1 MKFAKLEGVFTA
13 EGCVI
18 LTSTIGIDSYQ
29 WQKYFCNKWNN
40 LMKPN
45 AKVLVLAG
53 IHGHKDGKLGL
64 VDDGLLG
71 EYEHQIDFLKK
82 KYKEDIEKKKI
93 TFILEDVGAHMDRKK
108 LNEEALVAAVKKHN
122 PTIISLAFCYTNM
135 SVLNNVL
142 RAAGI
147 YSVVILN
154 KDRADITEDRCI
166 ELDEIQRKIVEDVAE
181 NQPQNI
187 FLWGSSGTGKTI
199 MLAEAMKMKISQYMK
214 KGVKLN
220 IFVTSYMAT
229 PESQLM
235 IVLKDKYLSH
245 MPLGHKVQF
254 IPFHQLCKSN

>member
-1 MKFAKLEGVFTA
+1 M
-13 EGCVI
+13 
-18 LTSTIGIDSYQ
+18 
-29 WQKYFCNKWNN
+29 
-40 LMKPN
+40 
-45 AKVLVLAG
+45 
-53 IHGHKDGKLGL
+53 
-64 VDDGLLG
+64 
-71 EYEHQIDFLKK
+71 
-82 KYKEDIEKKKI
+82 
-93 TFILEDVGAHMDRKK
+93 
-108 LNEEALVAAVKKHN
+108 
-122 PTIISLAFCYTNM
+122 
-135 SVLNNVL
+135 LNNVL

-166 ELDEIQRKIVEDVAE
+166 ELDKIQRKIVEVVAE

-199 MLAEAMKMKISQYMK
+199 MLAEALKMKISQYMK

-245 MPLGHKVQF
+245 MPPGHKVQF